1 MPAPVVLL
9 YRSWLLLLLAHLN
22 RRRSDFAVGS
32 RLLLYSLTQLL
43 LLCSTLLRCLSLR
56 LPLRFGLLLHGGT
69 LLLLLLLCSHRLLA
83 RGLSLRPLIQAN
95 TFGLGALFRSPRGS
109 LVFGLR
115 RRRSCVLLRNRCSR
129 ARRSSALLNS
139 LLLLKLLH
147 LASRLLVATSGLR
160 REHFHLLLS
169 SLVRGGR

>member
-9 YRSWLLLLLAHLN
+9 YRSWLLLAHLN

-43 LLCSTLLRCLSLR
+43 LLSSALLRCLSLR

-69 LLLLLLLCSHRLLA
+69 LLLLLLCSHRLLA
-83 RGLSLRPLIQAN
+83 RGLSLRSLVQAN

-129 ARRSSALLNS
+129 ARSSSALLNS